1 MCRSRQGRH
10 REVKRSDMG
19 EKRGDAA
26 PGGGEEWNVLGGSN
40 IRQWGAVLGVKSSNL
55 TSTTPRKYYRGRE

>member
-1 MCRSRQGRH
+1 
-10 REVKRSDMG
+10 MG